1 MFFSLFF
8 CLLSYLQLLILHSL
22 VIMQA
27 VKTRVGDMHD
37 FIRSKREQDADFVL
51 SLDNCIDVWDEYKA
65 SFDATALE
73 ENMAQEDYQASIEV
87 EKKNFFHHL
96 YEAIP
101 DEKNLG
107 DQFEAF
113 ISSLSSDDY
122 TAHRIKS
129 LEDADNIRKTVLTD
143 LKRTKMQLESDDVLG
158 PEGITQLEQ
167 IKTQIGV
174 IERLDEI
181 HCHMSPSAARAN
193 LKWFQLIAFLV
204 MMVAVL
210 TRTIKDAFLLKV
222 ASASSLGMIK
232 IVLVLGASILVTIL
246 IMKAQ
251 KYFYQPDEGQQQR
264 PANDGYNKLFNI
276 IMSCF
281 SGFFLLFTFFLLPN
295 VGSLHLSASWA
306 SSMLAMFPGL
316 KILIPLVQHWS
327 YSLFYLVAELWTSV
341 VFGVM
346 IMKFLG
352 ANNTGKDKR
361 SNIKNIL
368 LFSNLGTLTAGLIG
382 KFVPK
387 AYLIPTVLYI
397 TCAAA
402 IGIMLIANVLFN
414 KKTNGTSLKTPKLP
428 RDSRSS
434 GFISSMKKLYQS
446 PYAWGLFVMV
456 LVNGMVINFIEL
468 TWKATVKKMCF
479 VDGVFS
485 ASMYAS
491 YTSMMWITVG
501 ISTILFT
508 SMSDYIYKK
517 FGWQKSMLI
526 LPIMMGITCATVF
539 ITGKYLIGMPSFAV
553 VAVAISTLFVSFCKA
568 LKYGVFDPGEEAAYG
583 VSVNSQDGKT
593 DKPFGAHRESIK
605 MIGARLSKALGGATQ
620 TIPLMIYPFL
630 TQFDLIPAIAIASVV
645 GIYLWANKVIAID
658 NGSANNPNATVNPVS
673 GAALAMSQKLNALAV
688 SPENEASLSVVI
700 NHSSANGADVAPIP
714 V

>member
-1 MFFSLFF
+1 
-8 CLLSYLQLLILHSL
+8 
-22 VIMQA
+22 
-27 VKTRVGDMHD
+27 MHD

-387 AYLIPTVLYI
+387 
-397 TCAAA
+397 
-402 IGIMLIANVLFN
+402 
-414 KKTNGTSLKTPKLP
+414 
-428 RDSRSS
+428 
-434 GFISSMKKLYQS
+434 
-446 PYAWGLFVMV
+446 
-456 LVNGMVINFIEL
+456 
-468 TWKATVKKMCF
+468 
-479 VDGVFS
+479 
-485 ASMYAS
+485 
-491 YTSMMWITVG
+491 
-501 ISTILFT
+501 
-508 SMSDYIYKK
+508 
-517 FGWQKSMLI
+517 
-526 LPIMMGITCATVF
+526 
-539 ITGKYLIGMPSFAV
+539 
-553 VAVAISTLFVSFCKA
+553 
-568 LKYGVFDPGEEAAYG
+568 
-583 VSVNSQDGKT
+583 
-593 DKPFGAHRESIK
+593 
-605 MIGARLSKALGGATQ
+605 
-620 TIPLMIYPFL
+620 
-630 TQFDLIPAIAIASVV
+630 
-645 GIYLWANKVIAID
+645 
-658 NGSANNPNATVNPVS
+658 
-673 GAALAMSQKLNALAV
+673 
-688 SPENEASLSVVI
+688 SLSNSNSIVHYMRCSYWDHVDCQCFI
-700 NHSSANGADVAPIP
+700 Q
-714 V
+714 